1 MNLVRRPSSRAHAA
15 LAHARPRA
23 AQGVVVVPQQMAW
36 VVERFGRFDRVLEP
50 GLQFL
55 VPLMHSVRYVFSL
68 KEEALGVPAQ
78 TAVTRDNVAIAID
91 GVLYVKARRTL
102 WTLIPSLGPRTL
114 IPSALVP
121 SYPRPNSSVVASS

>member
-1 MNLVRRPSSRAHAA
+1 M
-15 LAHARPRA
+15 
-23 AQGVVVVPQQMAW
+23 PQQMAW
-36 VVERFGRFDRVLEP
+36 VVERFGRYHSVLEP
-50 GLQFL
+50 GLRFL
-55 VPLMHSVRYVFSL
+55 VPVMHRIRYVFSL
-68 KEEALGVPAQ
+68 KEEALTVPSQ